1 MPKAST
7 FDQVCV
13 QILKDRQRNPAI
25 VVKHRLSMDLGK
37 IGEEVELFTRRR
49 LGIPMPQAPSPSTL
63 IPGLSAD
70 IIANVDDIKR
80 MASGAGLLME
90 WDVNGAAPVD
100 KATADARALV
110 CAACPQNSVAKL
122 EAWQTVPV
130 ATSLKSRI
138 SRLNALK
145 LTSASDAKL
154 GLCATVYAPNHLL
167 VHAPVVVLDK
177 RVKPAAREKLWEKCW
192 ITQQGNA

>member
-1 MPKAST
+1 
-7 FDQVCV
+7 
-13 QILKDRQRNPAI
+13 
-25 VVKHRLSMDLGK
+25 MDLNN
-37 IGEEVELFTRRR
+37 IASELETFTRRR
-49 LGIPMPQAPSPSTL
+49 LGIPMPQPPSPSTL

-100 KATADARALV
+100 KETANARALV

-154 GLCATVYAPNHLL
+154 GLCAVIYAPNALI
-167 VHAPVVVLDK
+167 VHAPAVVLDK
-177 RVKPAAREKLWEKCW
+177 RVKPATRQNLDAKCW
-192 ITQQGNA
+192 ITKP